1 MANHEMHE
9 TTTITGRWLAF
20 LENIACRTS
29 PSAFFASSQWRCLCR
44 VRVDELHGAHDQQ
57 GVAQL

>member
-20 LENIACRTS
+20 LGNIACRTS
-29 PSAFFASSQWRCLCR
+29 PSAFCASWHWRCLCR
-44 VRVDELHGAHDQQ
+44 ARVDELHGAPDQQ
-57 GVAQL
+57 GVVQL